1 MRRYAEMVN
10 SMACG
15 GVFEPRNI
23 LVTGGCGFIGA
34 NFVRYVA
41 RNHPHVHI
49 TVLDKLTYAGN
60 PENIVGLPP
69 SQVDLVVG
77 GHLRRRAVGAYRAR
91 SRRHRPLRRGIVQR

>member
-1 MRRYAEMVN
+1 MVN
-10 SMACG
+10 SMACS

-49 TVLDKLTYAGN
+49 TLRVQLKYTPP
-60 PENIVGLPP
+60 PEDNARPP
-69 SQVDLVVG
+69 PPPG
-77 GHLRRRAVGAYRAR
+77 G
-91 SRRHRPLRRGIVQR
+91 

>member
-1 MRRYAEMVN
+1 
-10 SMACG
+10 MACS

-60 PENIVGLPP
+60 PENIAALLP
-69 SQVDLVVG
+69 SQVDLVVGG

-91 SRRHRPLRRGIVQR
+91 SRRHRPLRRGIAQR